1 MNGAKPGEE
10 DEPRGIL
17 MFELLTTNLTIGG
30 ARFLT
35 GIEARWVGCC
45 PDDVQRIYFANH
57 TSHMDFVLLCSA
69 LPARIREKTR
79 PVAASDYWN
88 RGIVR
93 QYIIHRAFRA
103 VVIDRKCSERVANPI
118 EPMIEALDRGES
130 LVLFTEGT
138 RGTGEHVQPFKC
150 GIFHLA
156 SARPHIELIPVWIDN
171 SYRVMPK
178 GTAVPIPL
186 LCSAAF
192 GQPMRIGPDE
202 PKEIFLARSRQALL
216 DLSNQ

>member
-1 MNGAKPGEE
+1 
-10 DEPRGIL
+10 
-17 MFELLTTNLTIGG
+17 MFEPVVTNLTVGG

-35 GIEARWVGCC
+35 EMEARWVGCASN
-45 PDDVQRIYFANH
+45 DGLRIYFANH
-57 TSHMDFVLLCSA
+57 TSHMDFVLLWSA
-69 LPARIREKTR
+69 LPAWLRAKTR

-88 RGIVR
+88 RGVVR
-93 QYIIHRAFRA
+93 QYFIHRAFRA
-103 VVIDRKCSERVANPI
+103 VVIDRRCSEKVANPI

-130 LVLFTEGT
+130 LVLFPEGT
-138 RGTGEHVQPFKC
+138 RGSGEELQPFKC

-156 SARPHIELIPVWIDN
+156 KARPHVELIPVWMDN

-178 GTAVPIPL
+178 GAALPLPL

-192 GQPMRIGPDE
+192 GKPLRIVPGE
-202 PKEIFLARSRQALL
+202 LKEIFLARLRQALL

>member
-1 MNGAKPGEE
+1 
-10 DEPRGIL
+10 
-17 MFELLTTNLTIGG
+17 MFEPVLTNLIIGG

-35 GIEARWVGCC
+35 GIEGRWVGYRS
-45 PDDVQRIYFANH
+45 DGGQRIYFANH
-57 TSHMDFVLLCSA
+57 TSHMDFVLLWSA
-69 LPARIREKTR
+69 LPARLREKTR

-88 RGIVR
+88 RGVVR
-93 QYIIHRAFRA
+93 QYFIHRAFRG
-103 VVIDRKCSERVANPI
+103 VFIDRRRSENAANPI

-130 LVLFTEGT
+130 LVLFPEGT
-138 RGTGEHVQPFKC
+138 RGSGEELQPFKC

-156 SARPHIELIPVWIDN
+156 KARPHVELIPVWMDN

-178 GTAVPIPL
+178 GTAVPLPL

-192 GQPMRIGPDE
+192 GKPIRMAPGE
-202 PKEIFLARSRQALL
+202 PKEIFIARLRQALL

>member
-1 MNGAKPGEE
+1 
-10 DEPRGIL
+10 
-17 MFELLTTNLTIGG
+17 MFEPVISNLTIVG

-35 GIEARWVGCC
+35 GMQARWVGCN

-69 LPARIREKTR
+69 LPARIRAKTR
-79 PVAASDYWN
+79 PVAARDYWD
-88 RGIVR
+88 RGVVR

-103 VVIDRKCSERVANPI
+103 VVIDRRCAERVANPI

-130 LVLFTEGT
+130 LVLFPEGT
-138 RGTGEHVQPFKC
+138 RGTGEGVQPFKC

-156 SARPHIELIPVWIDN
+156 RARPQIELVPVWIDN
-171 SYRVMPK
+171 SCRVMPK

-192 GQPMRIGPDE
+192 GEPIRMAPGE
-202 PKEIFLARSRQALL
+202 PKEIFLTRLRHALL
-216 DLSNQ
+216 ELSSQ